1 MRDAKQSLFGGDQE
15 AQKVQRGVA
24 VLLHKKV
31 KRGFQSFHRVSERW
45 CRVDLNSGRH
55 PHMPHMDYPNNEV
68 ESLYKAMSALKE
80 EAQESG
86 RLVMI
91 AGDFNAVV
99 GRCKPADSTRR
110 VGAHG
115 LGQRNSR
122 GQMLV
127 NWC

>member
-1 MRDAKQSLFGGDQE
+1 MRITPDD
-15 AQKVQRGVA
+15 
-24 VLLHKKV
+24 
-31 KRGFQSFHRVSERW
+31 
-45 CRVDLNSGRH
+45 
-55 PHMPHMDYPNNEV
+55 EV
-68 ESLYKAMSALKE
+68 EAVYKGMTALKK

-115 LGQRNSR
+115 LGQRNTR

-127 NWC
+127 NW